1 MPSKYLVAGLWTAAL
16 CAVIMAGLA
25 YGTRAAPSMFV
36 VAVVLTVTAAWL
48 ELSHRIDDDT

>member
-1 MPSKYLVAGLWTAAL
+1 MPSKHLRTALWVTALLAIIVAGMILNSRG
-16 CAVIMAGLA
+16 V
-25 YGTRAAPSMFV
+25 APLVV